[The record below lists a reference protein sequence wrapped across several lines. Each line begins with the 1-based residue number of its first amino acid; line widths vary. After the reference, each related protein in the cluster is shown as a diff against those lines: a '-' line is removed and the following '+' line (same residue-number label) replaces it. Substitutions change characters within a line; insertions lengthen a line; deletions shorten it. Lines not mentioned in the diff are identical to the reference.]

1 MNDIIFETKVE
12 NINALHTHN
21 HTHTHSTHSTY
32 ITAHIHTPHT
42 HTQPHTYTQ
51 THQTIYKM
59 QEEWSA
65 IPQNIYLTK
74 ILIMES
80 RICASF
86 CGKMECIQNK
96 IQLVKE
102 RNA

>member
-1 MNDIIFETKVE
+1 M
-12 NINALHTHN
+12 
-21 HTHTHSTHSTY
+21 HSTH
-32 ITAHIHTPHT
+32 ITTHIHTPHTYTLHIHNCTHTHST

-65 IPQNIYLTK
+65 IQQNIYLTK

-96 IQLVKE
+96 IQLVKKGMHE
-102 RNA
+102 LN

>member
-1 MNDIIFETKVE
+1 MHSTHITTHI
-12 NINALHTHN
+12 HTH
-21 HTHTHSTHSTY
+21 THSTY
-32 ITAHIHTPHT
+32 ITAHIHTP

-65 IPQNIYLTK
+65 IQQNIYLTK

-96 IQLVKE
+96 IQLVKK

>member
-1 MNDIIFETKVE
+1 
-12 NINALHTHN
+12 
-21 HTHTHSTHSTY
+21 
-32 ITAHIHTPHT
+32 
-42 HTQPHTYTQ
+42 
-51 THQTIYKM
+51 M

-65 IPQNIYLTK
+65 IQQNIYLTK

-96 IQLVKE
+96 IQLVKKGMHE
-102 RNA
+102 LN